1 MQAVEKASKD
11 LRQIIYPDDDDEIPN
26 ALKIVRMLV
35 EGALEQDPKLKE
47 HLASEEELC
56 DNVTRKGEKNFID
69 SLRAMAVNCDSTQGS
84 KAWENLFKD
93 GTSFSLGP
101 IVVIVFSVWR
111 SFWRKCSDVDPSDE
125 ATASSEEGALKGEAA
140 TVLLSGMPGLINRL
154 TGVIQ
159 NSMTTPDYRTTTRR
173 AQAVQLV
180 QQVDDGLS
188 TTEKVELIRQF
199 QENAVTA
206 DIYLS
211 LTDRALRHAWIHMK
225 LNS

>member
-1 MQAVEKASKD
+1 
-11 LRQIIYPDDDDEIPN
+11 
-26 ALKIVRMLV
+26 
-35 EGALEQDPKLKE
+35 
-47 HLASEEELC
+47 
-56 DNVTRKGEKNFID
+56 
-69 SLRAMAVNCDSTQGS
+69 
-84 KAWENLFKD
+84 
-93 GTSFSLGP
+93 
-101 IVVIVFSVWR
+101 
-111 SFWRKCSDVDPSDE
+111 
-125 ATASSEEGALKGEAA
+125 
-140 TVLLSGMPGLINRL
+140 
-154 TGVIQ
+154 
-159 NSMTTPDYRTTTRR
+159 MTTPDYRTTTRR